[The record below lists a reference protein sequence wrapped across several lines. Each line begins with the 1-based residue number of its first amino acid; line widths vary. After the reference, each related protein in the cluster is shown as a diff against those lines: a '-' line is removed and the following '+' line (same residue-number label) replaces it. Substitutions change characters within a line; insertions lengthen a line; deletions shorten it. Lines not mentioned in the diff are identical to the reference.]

1 MRGKIYAKLAI
12 IFLLLLVIA
21 TPSHAINLL
30 EKIVYKKDVI
40 KVYNTKIL
48 VNPVTNEIKYI
59 WYETVPAGTNG
70 HWEPVS
76 GVIQY
81 NFQAAYDQQRSSQK
95 SVISQ
100 IGDLLK

>member
-1 MRGKIYAKLAI
+1 MRMRGKIYAKLAI

-59 WYETVPAGTNG
+59 WCR
-70 HWEPVS
+70 VS
-76 GVIQY
+76 PKDGYWMSLDGQAKQQY
-81 NFQAAYDQQRSSQK
+81 QAIYDRQRASK
-95 SVISQ
+95 
-100 IGDLLK
+100 